1 VRTQKNVIEING
13 KKYDAATGEL
23 LGDSASKSRQQAGG
37 GSMDGMTSS
46 KNSPALPPS
55 VVRER
60 AAHAQK
66 SMQKSQTLMRS
77 AVKKPTSVPEKTPP
91 ESKSELGASR
101 ARHLNATKT
110 KKSPHVNRYA
120 AKSSHR
126 STIITKVQPLQ
137 VQQQP
142 NQSNQAATQPQA
154 ATLQQGKPM
163 SPAAKM
169 IEQSL
174 ANATAHEHPRGKAP
188 KKRSK
193 FGKKFGVSARAIGI
207 SSTVLAGVLLGGF
220 FAIQN
225 VPNLSMRV
233 ASARAGFNAEMPA
246 YSPSGFSFS
255 GPINYSPGQ
264 VKVSFSSNTDDRSY
278 DVTQRASNWNSSALL
293 SNYILGKDK
302 QYQTYIDKGR
312 TLYIYDGSSAT
323 WVDNGVWYQIEG
335 ESQMTT
341 DQLVRIAS
349 SI

>member
-1 VRTQKNVIEING
+1 MRTQKNVIEING
-13 KKYDAATGEL
+13 KKYDAGTGEL
-23 LGDSASKSRQQAGG
+23 LGNSASKSRQLSGG
-37 GSMDGMTSS
+37 ASMDGMTSGKS
-46 KNSPALPPS
+46 SPTLAPS

-60 AAHAQK
+60 AAHAKK

-77 AVKKPTSVPEKTPP
+77 AVKKPTSVPAKAPAQ
-91 ESKSELGASR
+91 SKSELGASR
-101 ARHLNATKT
+101 TRHLNAAKT

-120 AKSSHR
+120 AQTSQR
-126 STIITKVQPLQ
+126 SAIVTKVQPLE

-142 NQSNQAATQPQA
+142 ARSHTETAQPTPTRQQQA
-154 ATLQQGKPM
+154 KPM

-193 FGKKFGVSARAIGI
+193 FGRKFGISARAIGI
-207 SSTVLAGVLLGGF
+207 SSSVLAGVLLGGF

-233 ASARAGFNAEMPA
+233 ASARAGFSAEMPG

-293 SNYILGKDK
+293 SNYILGEDK